1 MRNEVALG
9 GVAPA
14 ELAPKRA
21 ALKEVALKQAARAQR
36 NTMSLT
42 KPMLGLAVGGT
53 LGLLDGLSG
62 FLEPSL
68 APVMGSVI
76 TFSLL
81 KGLVAGVAIG
91 YVSQRF
97 HSMLVGILAGIGIAS
112 ALSLLVV
119 LDAGMA
125 LFLDIMLPG
134 MLLGVVVGFTTQKFG
149 RQAETPPAAR

>member
-21 ALKEVALKQAARAQR
+21 ALKEVALKQAARAQG